1 MTVTVKLRIIV
12 GVIVLPVLLLGAFG
26 FALYT
31 STFNQ
36 VYEEEKQGLLSL
48 ANLVAEELY
57 IPIAQKYQVLQS
69 LRSDRQFKEAIELLP
84 PNTVEYEVMRNAVP
98 NYEDLRNR
106 LIDITSGTPIDLLY
120 VASENAQILF
130 SDREPQLPESYVP
143 RERPWYTGAVEK
155 YRQFRSAGASNEELS
170 SGGNTVTGDR
180 NSLFFFTPPYPTAE
194 EGAEQSY
201 AVTASAVILQGTQI
215 RGVAALDYDIV
226 ELSQVA
232 GDLAREHE
240 ILITLYDPQ
249 SMSQIFSLQ
258 SGFLDPNDEENALR
272 NVALDLGYD
281 PEGVDDLVEE
291 VQTTGEV
298 YFEGNSV
305 QFGVSMIQTTEMRGA
320 PIGIMV
326 GRSLDE
332 VVAGVRSRVF
342 PPIFIGILVA
352 ILVQLA
358 GVFYIGRSVFRP
370 LNQLTIAIKEL
381 SQGSGDL
388 TSSIDVYRKDEFGK
402 ISSGFNEFISKL
414 NGIVVN
420 IKHAAGA
427 VTREKDDLLSNTEES
442 ASAATQITANVES
455 VKSQIGNL
463 DQQIQAVSSAM
474 EEIQATVLSL
484 NSNTDT
490 QKLAV
495 DQATASI
502 EQMVAS
508 LRSVAGIVQAKR
520 DTATELQQ
528 VIEDAGS
535 KVNDAAEAYNEV
547 VQLADRISEMSEV
560 IQNIASQTNLLSM
573 NAAIEAAHAG
583 ESGRGFAVVA
593 EEIRKL
599 AEVAQTNSTQ
609 ITDVVNDITRK
620 VDVAASVAHNSSK
633 AFEQV
638 RDETQSTIQ
647 ALDEI
652 NSSTQELSE
661 GGEQIIQ
668 ANLALNEVSSSVQ
681 QSAKEMESTVDMV
694 TRSTNEIADISR
706 SVNSAMAE
714 IATGVNEVSISSDHI
729 REVSYRLSESSKAL
743 NIETHKFITEKG
755 TDGADGEHRADGEHS
770 ADGEQAADT
779 TNGPGEDMKKQP
791 PQELTALETDESD

>member
-12 GVIVLPVLLLGAFG
+12 GVVVLPVLLLGAFG

-36 VYEEEKQGLLSL
+36 VYDEEKQGLLAL
-48 ANLVAEELY
+48 ADLVAEELY
-57 IPIAQKYQVLQS
+57 IPIAQKYQILQS
-69 LRSDRQFKEAIELLP
+69 LRTDRQFKEAIELLP
-84 PNTVEYEVMRNAVP
+84 LNTVDYEAMRNAVP
-98 NYEDLRNR
+98 DYEDLRNR
-106 LIDITSGTPIDLLY
+106 LIDITTGTPIDLLY
-120 VASENAQILF
+120 VASEDAQILF
-130 SDREPQLPESYVP
+130 SDREPELPASYVP
-143 RERPWYTGAVEK
+143 RERPWYTGAVER
-155 YRQFRSAGASNEELS
+155 YREFQRSGASAEDIIG
-170 SGGNTVTGDR
+170 GGNTVTGSR
-180 NSLFFFTPPYPTAE
+180 ESLFFFTPPYPTAE

-201 AVTASAVILQGTQI
+201 AVTASAVILQGNQV
-215 RGVAALDYDIV
+215 RGVAALDYDIA

-232 GDLAREHE
+232 ANLAREHE
-240 ILITLYDPQ
+240 ILIALYDPQ

-258 SGFLDPNDEENALR
+258 SGFLDPSDDANALR
-272 NVALDLGYD
+272 NVALNLGYD
-281 PEGVDDLVEE
+281 PEKVDTLVQEI
-291 VQTTGEV
+291 QNIGEV
-298 YFEGNSV
+298 YFEGNSA
-305 QFGVSMIQTTEMRGA
+305 QLGLSMLQTTEMRGA

-326 GRSLDE
+326 GQSLDE

-342 PPIFIGILVA
+342 PPIFIGILIA
-352 ILVQLA
+352 IIVQMA

-370 LNQLTIAIKEL
+370 LNQLTLAIQEL

-388 TSSIDVYRKDEFGK
+388 TSSIDVYRRDEFGT
-402 ISSGFNEFISKL
+402 ISSGFNEFVLKL
-414 NGIVVN
+414 HDIVVN
-420 IKHAAGA
+420 IKTAAEV
-427 VTREKDDLLSNTEES
+427 VTREKEDLLSNTEES
-442 ASAATQITANVES
+442 ASAATQITANVDS
-455 VKSQIGNL
+455 VKSQIANL
-463 DQQIQAVSSAM
+463 DEQIQSVSSAM
-474 EEIQATVLSL
+474 EEIQATAVSL

-508 LRSVAGIVQAKR
+508 LRSVAGIVQAKQNA
-520 DTATELQQ
+520 ATELQS

-609 ITDVVNDITRK
+609 ITDVVNEITRK
-620 VDVAASVAHNSSK
+620 VDVAASVATNSSK
-633 AFEQV
+633 AFQQV

-647 ALDEI
+647 ALNEI

-668 ANLALNEVSSSVQ
+668 ANSALNEVSTSVQ
-681 QSAKEMESTVDMV
+681 QSAKEMESTVAMV
-694 TRSTNEIADISR
+694 TKSTNEIADISR
-706 SVNSAMAE
+706 SVNSAMSE
-714 IATGVNEVSISSDHI
+714 IATGVNEVSLSSDHI
-729 REVSYRLSESSKAL
+729 REISYRLSDSSKAL
-743 NIETHKFITEKG
+743 NAETEKFITKQSANVPEP
-755 TDGADGEHRADGEHS
+755 DAGADPEVEAVP
-770 ADGEQAADT
+770 AADVEPEHD
-779 TNGPGEDMKKQP
+779 GGQ
-791 PQELTALETDESD
+791 AS